1 MKSIFKNTALF
12 IVINLMVGVIM
23 GPLLVFYGPVPSL
36 RQMVVGSIMT
46 SRHGFVAEWFLSNER
61 IREILG
67 RSEAEDIRTTLLSGF
82 TVANTNNKGSDRI
95 EVEDIQGY
103 RFTGKVMIVHDPLR
117 IKVAVSSKLGEAGE
131 TVPEMA
137 QREGAVAAVNGGG
150 FIDPNGQGNGAYPD
164 GVTVSRGQ
172 FISVI
177 DEDQKENIIGITK
190 KGQMIVGRY
199 SARELRSMDIG
210 EVVTFGPPLVVNGKP
225 TITSGDGGWGVAPR
239 TGIGQRADGAIIM
252 VVIDGRQIGSIGATL
267 RELQDLLI
275 KYGAVTA
282 GNLDGG
288 ASTTMVYNGKVI
300 NQPSSVFGIRYI
312 PTSFVV
318 LPAKQSKGGI

>member
-1 MKSIFKNTALF
+1 
-12 IVINLMVGVIM
+12 
-23 GPLLVFYGPVPSL
+23 
-36 RQMVVGSIMT
+36 MVVGSIMT
-46 SRHGFVAEWFLSNER
+46 SRHGFVAEWFLSEER
-61 IREILG
+61 IKEILG
-67 RSEAEDIRTTLLSGF
+67 QSEVEDIRSTLFNGV
-82 TVANTNNKGSDRI
+82 TVAHAKGSDRI
-95 EVEDIQGY
+95 EVEDIQGH
-103 RFTGKVMIVHDPLR
+103 RFTGKVMIVHDPAR
-117 IKVAVSSKLGEAGE
+117 VKVAVSSKLGEAGE

-150 FIDPNGQGNGAYPD
+150 FVDPNGQGNGAYPD

-199 SARELRSMDIG
+199 SARELRGMDVG
-210 EVVTFGPPLVVNGKP
+210 EVVTFGPPLIVNGKP

-267 RELQDLLI
+267 RELQDLLL